1 MFSLPRVQAQPLVG
15 ELRFCKG
22 EKKKERKERRKGE
35 SEEGREEVK
44 ERREENFFKGLSCP
58 LWPCSLRVRSVLS
71 MEVYCSGKNFQGRIC
86 SRKHSCPTT
95 FGRCISEKHGYPSTV
110 HIGPLCR
117 PLSLVPALCHLLGRM
132 QDPSDRVAP
141 ELHPPAE
148 TFSAALQPTGSRG
161 SSLPSALLSQG
172 PALSLARGF
181 LPAAST
187 AAPPGLPRVCP
198 TLNLL
203 HF

>member
-1 MFSLPRVQAQPLVG
+1 
-15 ELRFCKG
+15 
-22 EKKKERKERRKGE
+22 
-35 SEEGREEVK
+35 
-44 ERREENFFKGLSCP
+44 
-58 LWPCSLRVRSVLS
+58 

-148 TFSAALQPTGSRG
+148 TFSGASPQPGPRFPSSGFYGRSSWSTTGMSYTK
-161 SSLPSALLSQG
+161 SLALLILFRPSSYRTEADTDPSSFGCWTHGSKQRSLFTSLKI
-172 PALSLARGF
+172 LSILLFNQR
-181 LPAAST
+181 LC
-187 AAPPGLPRVCP
+187 GLLEHQIKFVY
-198 TLNLL
+198 
-203 HF
+203 FKK